1 LTAPPVPVQYRVDGR
16 GRDRTSVRPD
26 RRKEIPMTS
35 LPRRLSEI
43 LLGLVVLAAGPA
55 SAQAPVRGHG
65 ADAHDMELVGHDDLQ
80 GRSAYQPT
88 IHRQRGRT
96 IAYVGHHGGRARN
109 PLTGADEDNGTS
121 IVDVT
126 DASRPRYLAHIPGMA
141 GGPEEGGAQMARV
154 CDRQARTYLLRTV
167 GNSAP
172 SSGHEVWDV
181 TDPAKPQK
189 VSTVVSGLTAT
200 HKNFWECDTGIAYL
214 VSGDL
219 VTTDPLQLGPSGW
232 RTGRMTKIYDLS
244 DPAKP
249 VFIRDFGLAGQEP
262 GSTGPIPVARGVHG
276 PIVLGNRVY
285 FAHGTSADGVLQI
298 VDRQKLLTGPKAPT
312 AANLNAPEISRLYM
326 SPNWG
331 GHTAFPV
338 LGVPIADWALNSND
352 RVRDFVVLVSE
363 AIANECRESRHATFM
378 VDITT
383 ETRPFSVATFQ
394 VPQSKGNFCR
404 RGGRFGPHSSNETF
418 APIFYRKLVFVSYF
432 NAGVRA
438 VDIRD
443 PYAPREA
450 AFYIPATTE
459 RTAERCVTNGPRSCK
474 VAIQTNNVEA
484 DERGFVYLADRANTG
499 LHIVKLTGQAARII
513 GGH

>member
-1 LTAPPVPVQYRVDGR
+1 
-16 GRDRTSVRPD
+16 
-26 RRKEIPMTS
+26 MTS
-35 LPRRLSEI
+35 LPARLSLI
-43 LLGLVVLAAGPA
+43 VLGLALTSLATVPA
-55 SAQAPVRGHG
+55 SSQTPARGH
-65 ADAHDMELVGHDDLQ
+65 AAEARDMELVGYDDLQ

-88 IHRQRGRT
+88 LHKQAGRY

-109 PLTGADEDNGTS
+109 PLTGVEEDNGTS

-126 DASRPRYLAHIPGMA
+126 DAARPRYLAHIPGA
-141 GGPEEGGAQMARV
+141 PGGSEQGGAQMARV
-154 CDRQARTYLLRTV
+154 CDRQGKTYLLRTF
-167 GNSAP
+167 GNSVP
-172 SSGHEVWDV
+172 NSGHEVWDV
-181 TDPAKPQK
+181 TDPAKPRK
-189 VSTVVSGLTAT
+189 ATTVVTGLTTT
-200 HKNFWECDTGIAYL
+200 HKNFWECDTGTAYL

-219 VTTDPLQLGPSGW
+219 AKADPLQVGPSGW

-249 VFIRDFGLAGQEP
+249 VFVRDFGLAGQEP
-262 GSTGPIPVARGVHG
+262 GSTGPVTVAAGAHG

-285 FAHGTSADGVLQI
+285 FAYGTSTDGVLQI
-298 VDRQKLLTGPKAPT
+298 VDRQKLLGGPKEPT

-338 LGVPIADWALNSND
+338 LGMTIGDWAPNTKGN
-352 RVRDFVVLVSE
+352 VRDFVVLVSE
-363 AIANECRESRHATFM
+363 AIANECREFRHATFM

-394 VPQSKGNFCR
+394 VPESLGGFCK
-404 RGGRFGPHSSNETF
+404 RGGRFGPHSSSESF
-418 APIFYRKLVFVSYF
+418 APIFYKTLVFVAYF

-438 VDIRD
+438 VDIRN

-459 RTAERCVTNGPRSCK
+459 RTAERCVTEPARSCK

-499 LHIVKLTGQAARII
+499 LHIVRLTGEAAKIV
-513 GGH
+513 GN